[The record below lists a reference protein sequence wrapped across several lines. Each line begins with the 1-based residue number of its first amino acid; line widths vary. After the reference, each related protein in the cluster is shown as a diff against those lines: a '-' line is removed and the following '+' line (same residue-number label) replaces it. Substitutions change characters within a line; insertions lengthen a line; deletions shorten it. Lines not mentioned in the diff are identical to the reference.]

1 MRRIL
6 TGFLVGASLLGAG
19 PAGAQETVA
28 VGVTTT
34 GVPFTFVDTANQK
47 TTGAM
52 VDLAEAILTD
62 QGLKPRFEL
71 TAFSALIPALL
82 TKKID
87 LISAGMLV
95 TEKRREVVNFSA
107 PVYSYGEALVVAG
120 TDEKNYALADLK
132 GEVVG
137 AQVGTAF
144 VAPLQNTGLFK
155 EVKLYDSI
163 ADIMRDV
170 KLGRLK
176 AGFGDA
182 PIVKFQL
189 AKNPGLG
196 VRLVPGYA
204 ALTTGAV
211 ALAIAKENCA
221 LLEKVNAAIAKLKT
235 SGRLKAIFAK
245 YGIED

>member
-1 MRRIL
+1 MR
-6 TGFLVGASLLGAG
+6 TKFLGLVVGAGLALAIV
-19 PAGAQETVA
+19 PAMAEGTIV

-34 GVPFTFVDTANQK
+34 GVPFTYVDTTTQK

-52 VDLAEAILTD
+52 VDLAEAIVTD
-62 QGLKPRFEL
+62 TGATPRFDL
-71 TAFSALIPALL
+71 TAFSALIPSLL
-82 TKKID
+82 AHKIE

-95 TEKRREVVNFSA
+95 TEKRKEVVAFSD
-107 PVYSYGEALVVAG
+107 PVYAYGEAMFVSADTKDVTL
-120 TDEKNYALADLK
+120 EDLK

-144 VAPLQNTGLFK
+144 VAPLQATGLFK

-182 PIVKFQL
+182 PIVKFQV
-189 AKNPGLG
+189 AKNPTLG
-196 VRLVPGYA
+196 VRLVPSYTS
-204 ALTTGAV
+204 LTTGEV
-211 ALAIAKENCA
+211 ALAMAKDDTA
-221 LLEKVNAAIAKLKT
+221 LLAKVNAAIAKLK
-235 SGRLKAIFAK
+235 GDGKLQAIFSK
-245 YGIED
+245 YGL

>member
-1 MRRIL
+1 MRR
-6 TGFLVGASLLGAG
+6 TFLGLAVCAG
-19 PAGAQETVA
+19 LALAAAPAAAEGTVV

-34 GVPFTFVDTANQK
+34 GVPFTYVDTATQK

-52 VDLAEAILTD
+52 VDLAEAIVADMGAT
-62 QGLKPRFEL
+62 PRFDL

-82 TKKID
+82 SRKIA

-95 TEKRREVVNFSA
+95 TEKRREVVAFSD
-107 PVYSYGEALVVAG
+107 PVYAYGEAMFVAG
-120 TDEKNYALADLK
+120 ETRDLTLEDLK

-182 PIVKFQL
+182 PIVKFQV
-189 AKNPGLG
+189 ARNPTLG
-196 VRLVPGYA
+196 VRLVPGYT
-204 ALTTGAV
+204 ALTTGDV
-211 ALAIAKENCA
+211 ALAMAKDDAA
-221 LLEKVNAAIAKLKT
+221 LLAKVNAAIAKLKAE
-235 SGRLKAIFAK
+235 GKLQAIFSK
-245 YGIED
+245 YGL

>member
-1 MRRIL
+1 MRRTVL
-6 TGFLVGASLLGAG
+6 GLVVCAG
-19 PAGAQETVA
+19 WALAPGLAAAQDTVV

-34 GVPFTFVDTANQK
+34 GVPFTYVDTATQK

-52 VDLAEAILTD
+52 VDLAEAIVTD
-62 QGLKPRFEL
+62 IGATPRFDL
-71 TAFSALIPALL
+71 TAFSALIPGLVAR
-82 TKKID
+82 KIN

-95 TEKRREVVNFSA
+95 TEKRREVVAFSD
-107 PVYSYGEALVVAG
+107 PVYAYGEAMFVAG
-120 TDEKNYALADLK
+120 ETKDLKLEELK

-182 PIVKFQL
+182 PIVRFQV
-189 AKNPGLG
+189 ARNPTLG
-196 VRLVPGYA
+196 VRLVESYR
-204 ALTTGAV
+204 ALTTGEV
-211 ALAIAKENCA
+211 ALAMSKDDPAMLA
-221 LLEKVNAAIAKLKT
+221 KVNAAIAKLK
-235 SGRLKAIFAK
+235 GDGKLRAIFAK
-245 YGIED
+245 YGL